1 MKLKQNRFY
10 DNDNID
16 LLNEIICQFL
26 NDTFNNC
33 PLDSRLEK
41 SYSLTNINP
50 VYSFILNCDENFL
63 NKAKVRK
70 IIGKIRE
77 LHHLFRAFDVRIDCT
92 EYQ

>member
-50 VYSFILNCDENFL
+50 VYSFILNCDEYFL
-63 NKAKVRK
+63 NKAPVRK

-77 LHHLFRAFDVRIDCT
+77 LKNQIIKNQNNIFH
-92 EYQ
+92 